1 MNRITHAPLVILG
14 AGYTG
19 RFIYHAARQ
28 HRRPVFA
35 TSRTPKA
42 HLSFAEPDH
51 RIFFDL
57 QQPDTWTQ
65 IPPQSDIIWCFP
77 ALPQNTAETF
87 AQHAIDRES
96 RLILLGSTSAFPGGL
111 PELVDERVPVKL
123 SMPRVS
129 SEEHLRTTFG
139 ATVLRLSGLYGPG
152 RHVFD
157 WIRRGKIKIPT
168 NTSRLSPNSN
178 PEIHL
183 IHVEDVAELCL
194 LALRYASPS
203 STYIVSDGHPRS
215 WAEICRFAAERFHIA
230 VPPKS
235 EKPAT
240 VTRDAGKRLSPRN
253 LLSDFNYRLK
263 HPDLFTALTELESGN
278 PGSLSL

>member
-1 MNRITHAPLVILG
+1 MSRIAHAPLVILG

-28 HRRPVFA
+28 HRRPVLT
-35 TSRTPKA
+35 TSPSPAA
-42 HLSFAEPDH
+42 HLSFAKPDH

-57 QQPDTWTQ
+57 RQPETWAQ

-87 AQHAIDRES
+87 AQYAIDRES
-96 RLILLGSTSAFPGGL
+96 RLLLLGSTSAFPGGL
-111 PELVDERVPVKL
+111 PELIDERVPVKL

-129 SEEHLRTTFG
+129 SEEHLRTMFG

-157 WIRRGKIKIPT
+157 WIRRGKIK
-168 NTSRLSPNSN
+168 NSN
-178 PEIHL
+178 KYVNL
-183 IHVEDVAELCL
+183 VHVEDVAELCL

-203 STYIVSDGHPRS
+203 STYIVSDGQPRR
-215 WAEICRFAAERFHIA
+215 WAEICHFAAVRFQIA
-230 VPPKS
+230 VPP
-235 EKPAT
+235 AT
-240 VTRDAGKRLSPRN
+240 AARDTGKRLSPRKI
-253 LLSDFNYRLK
+253 LSDFKYQLK
-263 HPDLFTALTELESGN
+263 HPDLFTALGELESGN
-278 PGSLSL
+278 PGALSL